1 MGLLGDVYSYGDT
14 LKRKVGGLLSDPRGT
29 LEQFVGQLGDDMNTN
44 ISNMKTGYGFG
55 GNKSVLS
62 DPAQVQAAQRA
73 LADYGAQSGMAAA
86 TVWHGSPHKFDKFD
100 SSKIGTG
107 EGAQAYGHG
116 LYLAESPDVAGSYA
130 QSVKANSGELV
141 KRGAAHG
148 LPEDVASNL
157 AAALQSGKKFDP
169 VIDAA
174 RKMIDDPLASAS
186 QRAAAQRLIDNEM
199 AAYNAW
205 SEWSKPGQIYKVDLP
220 DEHIAKMLDWDK
232 PLSQQ
237 HPDVQSI
244 LGKFDAD
251 SYHPSGG
258 DYDANELGQQIYNRL
273 AGVLNVRNPSPA
285 SGMVKA
291 TDYLQKQG
299 IPGIRYLDGG
309 SRGAGQ
315 GSSNFVVFPGNEG
328 LLSILE
334 RNNKALDIFKDTTWE
349 PPLFPDTTR

>member
-62 DPAQVQAAQRA
+62 DPAQVQAAQKA
-73 LADYGAQSGMAAA
+73 LADYGAQSGMSAA

-107 EGAQAYGHG
+107 EGAQAYGYG
-116 LYLAESPDVAGSYA
+116 LYLAESPDVAKTYA
-130 QSVKANSGELV
+130 IDQRGQSAGDMAERYLKNFGNKES
-141 KRGAAHG
+141 
-148 LPEDVASNL
+148 
-157 AAALQSGKKFDP
+157 ALQAAEARLAKVTEEFKPEFVQP
-169 VIDAA
+169 YRDAV
-174 RKMIDDPLASAS
+174 
-186 QRAAAQRLIDNEM
+186 EM
-199 AAYNAW
+199 LRTGNI
-205 SEWSKPGQIYKVDLP
+205 EKGGLYKVDLP
-220 DEHIAKMLDWDK
+220 DELIAKMLDWDK
-232 PLSQQ
+232 PLSEQK
-237 HPDVQSI
+237 PVMAALD
-244 LGKFDAD
+244 
-251 SYHPSGG
+251 
-258 DYDANELGQQIYNRL
+258 R
-273 AGVLNVRNPSPA
+273 AGYKPNPSMTA
-285 SGMVKA
+285 GEFIKSKQGEGFA
-291 TDYLQKQG
+291 EYLSEDLRKQG

>member
-116 LYLAESPDVAGSYA
+116 LYLAESPQVATQY
-130 QSVKANSGELV
+130 
-141 KRGAAHG
+141 R
-148 LPEDVASNL
+148 D
-157 AAALQSGKKFDP
+157 ALSDADAFVQGKPFNNADP
-169 VIDAA
+169 IH
-174 RKMIDDPLASAS
+174 
-186 QRAAAQRLIDNEM
+186 RAAAAIKEAKDNGNPIESVIARLKRSAEGLKSRGHGWATELADEQM
-199 AAYNAW
+199 GTVRALE
-205 SEWSKPGQIYKVDLP
+205 SGKVPSFDEVSKGQLYKVDLP
-220 DEHIAKMLDWDK
+220 DEHIAKMLDWDRAMVD
-232 PLSQQ
+232 Q
-237 HPDVQSI
+237 PDIYKKIAQEKG
-244 LGKFDAD
+244 LPHRGNTPK
-251 SYHPSGG
+251 GG
-258 DYDANELGQQIYNRL
+258 MDIYNSLIDELG
-273 AGVLNVRNPSPA
+273 SPA
-285 SGMVKA
+285 AA
-291 TDYLQKQG
+291 TDFLRNAG

-334 RNNKALDIFKDTTWE
+334 RNGQALK
-349 PPLFPDTTR
+349 

>member
-116 LYLAESPDVAGSYA
+116 LYLAESDKVAGEYA
-130 QSVKANSGELV
+130 NMFAKSPASPAQLLKLRDAAPKGGAEWSHYDDLV
-141 KRGAAHG
+141 K
-148 LPEDVASNL
+148 N
-157 AAALQSGKKFDP
+157 
-169 VIDAA
+169 
-174 RKMIDDPLASAS
+174 
-186 QRAAAQRLIDNEM
+186 
-199 AAYNAW
+199 
-205 SEWSKPGQIYKVDLP
+205 GQGFLYKVDLP

-237 HPDVQSI
+237 HPDVQAVLLKHPDVLDQIQKSEAQRVLLNERSPMRLDKIPSASI
-244 LGKFDAD
+244 PYDASRMTGKDALTAIQQRSALGKT
-251 SYHPSGG
+251 GG
-258 DYDANELGQQIYNRL
+258 VEEQLR
-273 AGVLNVRNPSPA
+273 
-285 SGMVKA
+285 KA
-291 TDYLQKQG
+291 G

-328 LLSILE
+328 MLQILE

>member
-116 LYLAESPDVAGSYA
+116 LYLAESPDVAQSYQKNLSQFSRFDGKPISGNKDLSSGA
-130 QSVKANSGELV
+130 KTYLLAENADLPKAIQNIKDAITRKPNNDLLPPILKELESISPNSIT
-141 KRGAAHG
+141 K
-148 LPEDVASNL
+148 SS
-157 AAALQSGKKFDP
+157 SGF
-169 VIDAA
+169 
-174 RKMIDDPLASAS
+174 L
-186 QRAAAQRLIDNEM
+186 
-199 AAYNAW
+199 
-205 SEWSKPGQIYKVDLP
+205 YKVDLP

-237 HPDVQSI
+237 HPDVQAVLLKHPDVLDQIQKSEAQRVLFNERSPMRLDKIPSASI
-244 LGKFDAD
+244 PYDASRMTGKDALTAIQQRSALGKT
-251 SYHPSGG
+251 GG
-258 DYDANELGQQIYNRL
+258 VEEQLR
-273 AGVLNVRNPSPA
+273 
-285 SGMVKA
+285 KA
-291 TDYLQKQG
+291 G

-309 SRGAGQ
+309 SRGRSGGELVDVFQ
-315 GSSNFVVFPGNEG
+315 SSKG
-328 LLSILE
+328 
-334 RNNKALDIFKDTTWE
+334 
-349 PPLFPDTTR
+349 